1 MKVSVALS
9 NALERITREATQ
21 KRHEYFTLEH
31 MLLALLH
38 DNETAAII
46 EACNGN
52 LETLE
57 EEIQNYLDS
66 ETSVLPPTVQR
77 PPEHTVSVRRVYRS
91 ASTYVYKREDNEL
104 KGQDLL
110 VELMREEDSHAV
122 YLLKEQN
129 IERLDVI
136 NYISHGVQKRKRST
150 GRENNND
157 EDYMSE
163 EEDPLVKYATE
174 LVSRA
179 AEGKIDPLIGRETE
193 VKRLIH
199 ILARRRK
206 NNPVLLG
213 DPGVGK
219 TAIIEGLARN
229 LSE

>member
-38 DNETAAII
+38 DNETASII
-46 EACNGN
+46 EACSGN
-52 LETLE
+52 LEILE
-57 EEIQNYLDS
+57 EELQNYLDS

-77 PPEHTVSVRRVYRS
+77 TPEHTVSVRRVFRS
-91 ASTYVYKREDNEL
+91 ASVYVYKREAEEL

-110 VELMREEDSHAV
+110 VELMREDDSHAV

-136 NYISHGVQKRKRST
+136 NYISHGVQKRKRSS
-150 GRENNND
+150 GRDSND

-179 AEGKIDPLIGRETE
+179 SDGKLTRLSAVKS
-193 VKRLIH
+193 VKRMIH

-206 NNPVLLG
+206 NNLFCWGPWR
-213 DPGVGK
+213 GK
-219 TAIIEGLARN
+219 LR
-229 LSE
+229 L